1 MLTVYA
7 KYEPTTDAV
16 IINMAPAQAKRKR
29 DLQIYKDEA
38 CTIPFAR
45 FMWWQK
51 RPTRRSKT
59 VILNCFRWN
68 IVCPN

>member
-7 KYEPTTDAV
+7 KYEPTTDVV
-16 IINMAPAQAKRKR
+16 IRHVESVTAKRKR
-29 DLQIYKDEA
+29 DVQIYKDEA
-38 CTIPFAR
+38 CTLPFAR

-59 VILNCFRWN
+59 VRLNCYRWN
-68 IVCPN
+68 IVWK